1 MAQYQIYDVKKP
13 RYVRV
18 NTLKLDVETAMFE
31 LGKENEVLKDDLI
44 PDLRVLPPGTDLS
57 NHPLVTDGSV
67 FMQGKASSMVAAA
80 LGPKPGWEVIDACA
94 APGWKQNSTSCCSY
108 ERRGKNCISTSFA

>member
-18 NTLKLDVETAMFE
+18 NTLKPDVEIAMFE

-44 PDLRVLPPGTDLS
+44 PDLLVLPPGTDLR

-80 LGPKPGWEVIDACA
+80 LGPNQDGRLLMHVLHLET
-94 APGWKQNSTSCCSY
+94 KQY
-108 ERRGKNCISTSFA
+108 ILLLL